1 MPTKGR
7 NHAHRYDNMKRMAE
21 SQVHFKPTN
30 HQIVLGENMC
40 IQFLSFFLYLF
51 IYHSTKCYYH
61 YLHGN
66 TDYSCNYNCFIQ
78 RSKHITFL
86 LDILEIFNLVPATPC
101 PATPLWGAVV
111 VVAITGVHV
120 LLLLP
125 LYSGPHRFFSWGYMW
140 DMRRCPKTPP

>member
-66 TDYSCNYNCFIQ
+66 TDYSCNYNCFIR

-101 PATPLWGAVV
+101 PATPLWGSCCCRCYYWCSCPSTSTAV
-111 VVAITGVHV
+111 
-120 LLLLP
+120 LWSP
-125 LYSGPHRFFSWGYMW
+125 
-140 DMRRCPKTPP
+140 